1 MDKKKILG
9 IVLLIFVALSVIVLI
24 AKEMT
29 KNTSTTDINVPQKQE
44 TQLKH
49 HLKVF
54 YFHGRVRCPSCL
66 KIENYTKETV
76 TSKFKPEMD
85 SGLIEFSEINV
96 DKPENEKYIEQY
108 QLTTKQV
115 IVSEYENGIEKRWK
129 DLDRV
134 WELISAEED
143 FKSYVEMEVNGW
155 LNEVKK

>member
-1 MDKKKILG
+1 MDKKKISG
-9 IVLLIFVALSVIVLI
+9 IILLIFVALSVIVLI

-29 KNTSTTDINVPQKQE
+29 KNTSTTEVNVPQKQE

-54 YFHGRVRCPSCL
+54 YFHGTMRCPSCK
-66 KIENYTKETV
+66 KIEAYTRETI
-76 TSKFKPEMD
+76 TSRYKSEMD
-85 SGLIEFSEINV
+85 SGLIEFSEVNV

-115 IVSEYENGIEKRWK
+115 IVSEYENGIEKKWK

-134 WELISAEED
+134 WELLREEED